1 MANYKIIFE
10 GVEEDEIF
18 STYEE
23 AEEHALYLVSCY
35 HTGGETLEM
44 SNPGDYPYDP
54 DDEPEYEIV
63 ETDEEL
69 EEEEPDEA
77 LIMFQKVV
85 NSPGVFDDEGEYVRC
100 PNCGHGLHYYDGVE
114 TCPECGVV

>member
-1 MANYKIIFE
+1 MANYKIVFE
-10 GVEEDEIF
+10 GDEQDEVF

-23 AEEHALYLVSCY
+23 AEEYALYLVSCY

-54 DDEPEYEIV
+54 SDEPEYEII
-63 ETDEEL
+63 ETDEEV
-69 EEEEPDEA
+69 EELDDRTK
-77 LIMFQKVV
+77 MFQAVV

-100 PNCGHGLHYYDGVE
+100 PNCDHGLHFYNGVR
-114 TCPECGVV
+114 TCPECGPVE